1 MMGNYIEK
9 LQLEI
14 RDLEFKVVAA
24 IARGRLCSNCLNRT
38 EECVCNEEA
47 NYEIPRRGS

>member
-14 RDLEFKVVAA
+14 RDLEFKVLAA
-24 IARGRLCSNCLNRT
+24 VARGRLCACCLNRF
-38 EECVCNEEA
+38 EECACNEEA
-47 NYEIPRRGS
+47 DCEVSGK

>member
-1 MMGNYIEK
+1 MMGKYIEK

-14 RDLEFKVVAA
+14 RDLEFKILAA
-24 IARGRLCSNCLNRT
+24 IARGRLCPSCLNRT

-47 NYEIPRRGS
+47 DCEISDR

>member
-14 RDLEFKVVAA
+14 RDLEFKILAA
-24 IARGRLCSNCLNRT
+24 IARGRLCPGCLNRT

-47 NYEIPRRGS
+47 EL

>member
-14 RDLEFKVVAA
+14 RDLEFRLLTA
-24 IARGRLCSNCLNRT
+24 IARGRLCAECLNPLN
-38 EECVCNEEA
+38 ECTCKKGEGHA
-47 NYEIPRRGS
+47 NRD

>member
-14 RDLEFKVVAA
+14 RDLEFKILAA
-24 IARGRLCSNCLNRT
+24 IARGRLCPGCLNRA

-47 NYEIPRRGS
+47 GCEIHNR

>member
-1 MMGNYIEK
+1 MMGDYIEK

-14 RDLEFKVVAA
+14 RDLEFKVLAA
-24 IARGRLCSNCLNRT
+24 IARGRLCPGCLNRT

-47 NYEIPRRGS
+47 DCEHNGKN

>member
-14 RDLEFKVVAA
+14 RDLEFKILAA

-38 EECVCNEEA
+38 EECTCNEEA
-47 NYEIPRRGS
+47 DCEISSRRS

>member
-14 RDLEFKVVAA
+14 RDLEFKILAA
-24 IARGRLCSNCLNRT
+24 IARGRLCPGCLNRA

-47 NYEIPRRGS
+47 HV